1 MGGDRLWT
9 LERQTGQEC
18 SQTITITRSG
28 GPVLT
33 SCRREDSQWTE
44 RAHRR
49 RTSTGV
55 DYRTQREQVLLR
67 RVDCESQRGVSHSL
81 GTVVPRRR
89 YSLWTGR
96 GPRTR
101 EDLDTGR
108 GPG

>member
-9 LERQTGQEC
+9 LERQTGPEC

-33 SCRREDSQWTE
+33 SCRREDSQWKE

-55 DYRTQREQVLLR
+55 DYKLLEGKVTPWDR
-67 RVDCESQRGVSHSL
+67 SGLQDTEGGMSL
-81 GTVVPRRR
+81 I
-89 YSLWTGR
+89 
-96 GPRTR
+96 
-101 EDLDTGR
+101 R